1 MGDSSIKFWK
11 EKSNRST
18 DKTPS
23 ARRDVSSCKEVR
35 TKDFAAMTERELYG
49 QRQRSD
55 TEEDSVQEQW
65 FYNEIEWELKN
76 GSKATL
82 RLALPDDESRM
93 PGFYA
98 GLSEQTV
105 HLRWGLIGN
114 DVNIKYLKVTCCN
127 IQDIALIM
135 HDDQG
140 DIIGIG
146 QLNKYPSS
154 NEAKFSLVVADKFQ
168 GQGAGSKLLDQLIRF
183 ARDKGYE
190 RLIGQINLR
199 NSAMRKLCRI
209 YGFKL
214 SHSFGDEDI
223 IAVLELGRG

>member
-1 MGDSSIKFWK
+1 MGNSSIQFGREKF
-11 EKSNRST
+11 NRST
-18 DKTPS
+18 DKTLS
-23 ARRDVSSCKEVR
+23 REGNISSRKEVR
-35 TKDFAAMTERELYG
+35 TKDFAAMTERELRG

-55 TEEDSVQEQW
+55 TEEDFAQEQW
-65 FYNEIEWELKN
+65 FYNETKWELKN
-76 GSKATL
+76 GIKAIL
-82 RLALPDDESRM
+82 RFARPDDESHIPR
-93 PGFYA
+93 FYA
-98 GLSEQTV
+98 ELSEQTV
-105 HLRWGLIGN
+105 RSRWGLIGSK
-114 DVNIKYLKVTCCN
+114 VHIKYLKLAFSSS
-127 IQDIALIM
+127 QDITLIM

-154 NEAKFSLVVADKFQ
+154 NQAEFSLVVADKFQ

-214 SHSFGDEDI
+214 SHSFGDEDM